1 MPLVSCHFITAT
13 QSLKNGFVIE
23 DIKMDGKVA
32 LITGS
37 NRGIGFEAA
46 LDFAKRGA
54 KVLLACRDVEKGEE
68 AKRKVSFRIIPKHC
82 QSCALLFR
90 SSCLCAIVGSFRAE
104 GINGICRDGHSE
116 F

>member
-1 MPLVSCHFITAT
+1 MPLVSCHFIIAT

-54 KVLLACRDVEKGEE
+54 KVLLACRDVEKGDE
-68 AKRKVSFRIIPKHC
+68 AKRKVSFRVIPMHC
-82 QSCALLFR
+82 QSCALLCR
-90 SSCLCAIVGSFRAE
+90 SKLS
-104 GINGICRDGHSE
+104 
-116 F
+116 